1 MRSLME
7 RFGERFGGQ
16 RREVG
21 EEVRALAER
30 LGVDLE
36 SELTL
41 EERVKWLETRI
52 VTLKKE
58 LVDGDV
64 ASLKHVMRLEREIIS
79 GELPLP
85 PQNKG

>member
-1 MRSLME
+1 M
-7 RFGERFGGQ
+7 ERFGGQ
-16 RREVG
+16 GREV
-21 EEVRALAER
+21 
-30 LGVDLE
+30 E

-41 EERVKWLETRI
+41 EERVEWLETRI

>member
-1 MRSLME
+1 MM
-7 RFGERFGGQ
+7 ERFGGQ
-16 RREVG
+16 GREV
-21 EEVRALAER
+21 
-30 LGVDLE
+30 E

-79 GELPLP
+79 DYAHALSIIDEL
-85 PQNKG
+85 KGKEFIR